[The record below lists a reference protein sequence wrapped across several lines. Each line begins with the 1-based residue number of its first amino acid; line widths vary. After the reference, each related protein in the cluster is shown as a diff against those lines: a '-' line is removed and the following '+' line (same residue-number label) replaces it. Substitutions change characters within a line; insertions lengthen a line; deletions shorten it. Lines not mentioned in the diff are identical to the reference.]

1 MMLDV
6 DFFKKINDTYGH
18 YVGDV
23 VLKEFAKI
31 INDEVREY
39 DFAARYGG
47 EEFFIIL
54 PSTTLEEAQKVANRL
69 RERIEKENFDISKF
83 HDTIKTLNIT
93 TSVGLVPLA
102 PTMDVKTLYVQVDK
116 ALYEAKKTGRNKV
129 IILCEE

>member
-1 MMLDV
+1 MLDV

-18 YVGDV
+18 YVGDI

-31 INDEVREY
+31 ISDEVREY

-54 PSTTLEEAQKVANRL
+54 PSTTLDEAKIVANRL
-69 RERIEKENFDISKF
+69 RERIENESFDISKF
-83 HDTIKTLNIT
+83 HETIKTLNIT
-93 TSVGLVPLA
+93 TSVGLVPLKED
-102 PTMDVKTLYVQVDK
+102 MDLKQLFVKVDK

-129 IILCEE
+129 VVL